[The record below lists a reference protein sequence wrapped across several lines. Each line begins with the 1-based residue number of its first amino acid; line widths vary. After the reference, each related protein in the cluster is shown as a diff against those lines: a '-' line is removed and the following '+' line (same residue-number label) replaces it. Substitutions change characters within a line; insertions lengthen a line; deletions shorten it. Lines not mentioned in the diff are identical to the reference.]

1 MSGEGTNLEPRVSML
16 ESDVRRHGDRFEKMM
31 ERSDRQ
37 FESMRQEFLAETKA
51 LHGEIR
57 GIHSELKNIRDSIA
71 SMRVWAVT
79 FGFGLAAGIL
89 SVMAQAFGWLH

>member
-1 MSGEGTNLEPRVSML
+1 ML
-16 ESDVRRHGDRFEKMM
+16 

-37 FESMRQEFLAETKA
+37 FEAIRQQFSAEMKAVRAEFSAETK
-51 LHGEIR
+51 
-57 GIHSELKNIRDSIA
+57 GIHCELKNIRAEIHAESKSIRESIA

-89 SVMAQAFGWLH
+89 SLMAKGFGWLH